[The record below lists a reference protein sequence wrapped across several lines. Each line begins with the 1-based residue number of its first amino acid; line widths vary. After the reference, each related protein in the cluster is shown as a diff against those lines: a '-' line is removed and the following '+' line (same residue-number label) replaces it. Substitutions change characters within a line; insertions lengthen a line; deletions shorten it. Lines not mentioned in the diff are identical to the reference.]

1 MDFFRLFAI
10 RLGLVEVEYSSS
22 GLTVHSSW
30 IFYHHI
36 ERLSYLLQEIIRIE
50 ATSIV
55 HISKG
60 AKIEWILV
68 AIIVIHAIIPLH
80 RLILILRIRI
90 SILESVSELRRR
102 HISISINLLRLSVVV
117 AASLSLIS
125 IRLRSILTAVWVSVI
140 TAIIESDLQSGALI
154 SSNIVTISINTD
166 IKTTTCDLCSIV
178 VAIDS
183 QSTASIGDIEVV
195 VITID
200 VDDHFAISDNE
211 SIVIAMDIQ
220 VGLFVFN
227 IYSAVATG
235 IIHFFYFYLL
245 LALEV

>member
-1 MDFFRLFAI
+1 M
-10 RLGLVEVEYSSS
+10 
-22 GLTVHSSW
+22 
-30 IFYHHI
+30 
-36 ERLSYLLQEIIRIE
+36 
-50 ATSIV
+50 
-55 HISKG
+55 
-60 AKIEWILV
+60 
-68 AIIVIHAIIPLH
+68 
-80 RLILILRIRI
+80 
-90 SILESVSELRRR
+90 
-102 HISISINLLRLSVVV
+102 
-117 AASLSLIS
+117 IS

-140 TAIIESDLQSGALI
+140 TAIIESDLQSGTLI

-183 QSTASIGDIEVV
+183 QSTASIGDIKVV

-245 LALEV
+245 SALEESK